1 MYISAL
7 AAFMS
12 MRDAISPDVIAV
24 IENRL
29 AEWSALDADIVM
41 SKLRVENDEKLLAI
55 MLCFPDGALN
65 LLPKDIDDQDTQQF
79 LPVVLDKDIKK
90 ARRLSAPSSLLRFM
104 QGVCATKRSLLIMS
118 FIAWV
123 GFSDQREEGCMAPDI
138 GSTSAHQG
146 CSHLYS

>member
-12 MRDAISPDVIAV
+12 MREAISADIIAV

-55 MLCFPDGALN
+55 MLCFPEGTLN

-79 LPVVLDKDIKK
+79 LPVVLEKDIKK

-104 QGVCATKRSLLIMS
+104 QGVGAPCAMCITMLK
-118 FIAWV
+118 
-123 GFSDQREEGCMAPDI
+123 
-138 GSTSAHQG
+138 H
-146 CSHLYS
+146 